1 LHPYIGRQEKVNMPP
16 VAGRRSNQEYWRS
29 PNPDVMRMVSTMPAP
44 SLCWH
49 CGADYAAAAHF
60 CHVCGSEREKPF
72 TISDNLDDY
81 VESKEAASLLDQLG
95 LTVSSLIFFLLG
107 MSCMVAA
114 LLTGI
119 LYKADTLVDWQA
131 VQLWRIEWL
140 LASSAALLAGILLK
154 RHRS

>member
-1 LHPYIGRQEKVNMPP
+1 MPP

-44 SLCWH
+44 SSCWH

-72 TISDNLDDY
+72 TVAEDLNDS
-81 VESKEAASLLDQLG
+81 VESNQAASLLDQLG

-107 MSCMVAA
+107 MGCMVAA
-114 LLTGI
+114 LMTGI
-119 LYKADTLVDWQA
+119 LYKADTVVDWQA

-140 LASSAALLAGILLK
+140 LAAAAALLAGILLK
-154 RHRS
+154 RYR